1 MYSCMQQGIDLQTG
15 ANLPDIGAGFEMEVD
30 VEEWMMEEGVSG
42 GGYWGYRKLL
52 FLSIKF

>member
-1 MYSCMQQGIDLQTG
+1 MQRGIDLQTG
-15 ANLPDIGAGFEMEVD
+15 AANLPGIGAGIEMEVD